1 MAANYVRPLINKP
14 MDPFLMQQIEEQR
27 RYNEGQAELKRQ
39 QGREDFQFEQGM
51 RNEASAERLAM
62 ELEARR
68 KAARKDLKMR
78 RGFQLEDLETKRA
91 YDKEDLER
99 DRGYAEKDIERDRRY
114 AEEDLEANREYLRGQ
129 SELMAGE
136 LPDLREKIRA
146 KGMQL
151 ADIQNS
157 LLVETPLA
165 PGQGVDQEAGERTIS
180 MNEAFLARL
189 SASGMNVTMPKDQRG
204 SVTMST
210 SSFMNWLKNTA
221 PTDLAEKYIT
231 DYRNFVNQ
239 TKQSALQDPRIQ
251 NQILSIN
258 GTLRQLQGREAQ
270 ILKSVQGGGVDYS
283 SYSGI
288 TQPRPQMYAPT
299 PATPGQQRNALN
311 AAMGIPNSLK
321 PGIAPLARYESGVE
335 DTQVGGDAFSGIEDM
350 HSATGFGNPFSP
362 DEGDGSNEFQKALD
376 QTDNISDDGQAVR
389 YLLEMRQR
397 LNESQEGAMS
407 GLVDRMDDAQ
417 GDSMY
422 DDFIQYLSPSPSS
435 DGVAMNL
442 RNFLDA
448 STVEDVEAM
457 EASTKGA
464 YATLDGYIENML
476 AQRDPDGTLR
486 PQVQT
491 ILDREAAAAA
501 QQASQQTP

>member
-51 RNEASAERLAM
+51 RNEASTERLAM

-68 KAARKDLKMR
+68 RAARKDLKMR
-78 RGFQLEDLETKRA
+78 RGFQLEDLETQRA
-91 YDKEDLER
+91 YKKEDLE
-99 DRGYAEKDIERDRRY
+99 AERAYKK
-114 AEEDLEANREYLRGQ
+114 EDLEEQRNYAQEDLDAQREYLQGQ

-136 LPDLREKIRA
+136 LPELREKIRA

-157 LLVETPLA
+157 LLIETPLA
-165 PGQGVDQEAGERTIS
+165 PGQGFDKEAGERTIS

-189 SASGMNVTMPKDQRG
+189 SASGMNITMPGGQRG
-204 SVTMST
+204 SVTAST

-270 ILKSVQGGGVDYS
+270 ILKGVQGGGIDYS

-299 PATPGQQRNALN
+299 PATPGQQKNALD
-311 AAMGIPNSLK
+311 AAMGIPASLK

-350 HSATGFGNPFSP
+350 HSAVGFGNPFSP
-362 DEGDGSNEFQKALD
+362 DEGDGSNEFQMALD
-376 QTDNISDDGQAVR
+376 QTDNIADDGQAVR
-389 YLLEMRQR
+389 YLLELRQR
-397 LNESQEGAMS
+397 LNESQAGAMS

-422 DDFIQYLSPSPSS
+422 DSFWQAVAPTK
-435 DGVAMNL
+435 DGTGMNI
-442 RNFLDA
+442 RNFLDV
-448 STVEDVEAM
+448 STVDDVEAM

-464 YATLDGYIENML
+464 YASLNSYIENML

-491 ILDREAAAAA
+491 ILDKEAAAAA